1 MKTLLSQ
8 ERTFTDVMTHIL
20 HHESPYS
27 ETLFWKHFEIAAS
40 LFDIQLSLSVHLCSM
55 ELQRIETPNLEECN
69 DFDTLI
75 HFFQSIVI
83 STVCPK

>member
-1 MKTLLSQ
+1 
-8 ERTFTDVMTHIL
+8 MTHIL

-40 LFDIQLSLSVHLCSM
+40 LFDIQLSLSV
-55 ELQRIETPNLEECN
+55 QRIETPNLEECN